1 MSEMVSIKSLKPR
14 PLPDTPE
21 ARASYDAF
29 LLELAADPKKF
40 DQAVE
45 IVTKILRNDKKAN
58 RKKAKG
64 KK

>member
-1 MSEMVSIKSLKPR
+1 MSHRLFSTKNLKPK

-29 LLELAADPKKF
+29 LLEIAASPAKF

-45 IVTKILRNDKKAN
+45 IVTQILRNDKKAN
-58 RKKAKG
+58 RKKARKQ
-64 KK
+64 